1 MGNTS
6 SNNPFNPYSHRIELL
21 KRVLRDKTNQDEQIH
36 SDIYGQDQ
44 AKTHPFG
51 GIDDNGTG
59 IYPVILTD
67 VSGLFY
73 PDQPTTPINPDENG
87 EPYLATRGLNKVID
101 NVKNNINDVNYPNYT
116 NNVIGYYN
124 SQQDIFGQSRDNQ
137 KNHDNS
143 GSSYIKQITDLSGQ
157 ILKAQR
163 EQEYLKT
170 TELTGMQFAFEALK
184 EQNNSLNNQINENV
198 VTHSKDS
205 SKVEYQIQQNNSMKI
220 FNSVLLIVYGL
231 GLLVLASILFGIN
244 ARFSL
249 VSKIGIIFVF
259 MLFPFCFLIIQQLTE
274 SIRSFVDKNYPN
286 YNVYFAPP

>member
-1 MGNTS
+1 MGGGQS
-6 SNNPFNPYSHRIELL
+6 NPFNPYSHRIELL

-51 GIDDNGTG
+51 GIDDNDTG

-87 EPYLATRGLNKVID
+87 KPHLATRGLNEVID
-101 NVKNNINDVNYPNYT
+101 NVKKNINVVNYPNYT

-137 KNHDNS
+137 NNHDKS